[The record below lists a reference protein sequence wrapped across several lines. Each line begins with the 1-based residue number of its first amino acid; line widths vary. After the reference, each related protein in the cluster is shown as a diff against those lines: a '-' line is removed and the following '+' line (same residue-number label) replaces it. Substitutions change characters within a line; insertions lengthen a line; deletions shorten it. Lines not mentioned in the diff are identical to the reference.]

1 MNNNYKSL
9 IKENPIKEKCTGY
22 EIYVS
27 CDANDGD
34 YIDNKFYI
42 DDLFNDEL
50 FFLVLCYLCTE
61 KAFGYPN
68 NKNNKTRNVF
78 GNHIGGYSIG
88 DNFFDWIE
96 DYCIEKDLL
105 VFAGMCDCFCH
116 SIDYIEITHYTQNAK
131 YSVEL
136 PSIDKI
142 FDTEQ
147 EMVDYMNKLYDNK
160 N

>member
-1 MNNNYKSL
+1 MNKDYKSL
-9 IKENPIKEKCTGY
+9 VKENPIKDKCTGY
-22 EIYVS
+22 EIYVC

-34 YIDNKFYI
+34 CIDDKFYR

-50 FFLVLCYLCTE
+50 FFLVLCYLCTK

-68 NKNNKTRNVF
+68 SNNNNVF
-78 GNHIGGYSIG
+78 GNYIGAYSKG
-88 DNFFDWIE
+88 DKFFDWIE
-96 DYCIEKDLL
+96 DYCISEDLL
-105 VFAGMCDCFCH
+105 LFAGMCDCFCH
-116 SIDYIEITHYTQNAK
+116 SIDYIEITHYTQKTK